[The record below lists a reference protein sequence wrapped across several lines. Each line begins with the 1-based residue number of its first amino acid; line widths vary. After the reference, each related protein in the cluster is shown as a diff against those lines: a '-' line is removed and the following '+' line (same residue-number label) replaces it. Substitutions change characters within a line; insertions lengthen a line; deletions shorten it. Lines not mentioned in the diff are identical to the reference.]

1 MKTKLTAMMFLFGVL
16 LLAGEEAAK
25 RASMVIDG
33 TVVTG
38 VNRRFGEPIWDLGEG
53 FGTLGF
59 ETLGVYNADGL
70 DPLPLTSKTHC
81 DMKLATY
88 VDPVFLSLFGIEAD
102 VVPATELNRP
112 LRSVGVIVDPA
123 GEVAV
128 PLPAIDEA
136 GMLDYSRA
144 ASNGDVTIK
153 KWREATGMATL
164 RCTDNGSSVDIKLK
178 NLVPN
183 GLYTVS
189 AVFMS
194 EQGPIALPLGGVPNA
209 LVTDENGDAR
219 YKRALNFCYEDE
231 TNPARML
238 IIDITY
244 HSNHSLYGTQTNLP
258 FAGTFAG
265 TINHIHMS
273 FLVNGTELE

>member
-1 MKTKLTAMMFLFGVL
+1 MKTKLAL
-16 LLAGEEAAK
+16 LVFCCGALLVAGDEVAK
-25 RASMVIDG
+25 RATKVIDA

-38 VNRRFGEPIWDLGEG
+38 VNRAFGEPIWDLGEG

-59 ETLGVYNADGL
+59 ETLAVYNADGV

-81 DMKLATY
+81 DNMLATY
-88 VDPVFLSLFGIEAD
+88 VDPVFLSLFGVEEDA
-102 VVPATELNRP
+102 VPASELNRP
-112 LRSVGVIVDPA
+112 LRAVGVTVDPA
-123 GEVAV
+123 GAVQV
-128 PLPAIDEA
+128 PLPAIEEA

-144 ASNGDVTIK
+144 ASNGPITIK
-153 KWREATGMATL
+153 KWQEASGMATL
-164 RCTDNGSSVDIKLK
+164 RCTDDGSSVDIKLK

-194 EQGPIALPLGGVPNA
+194 AQGPVAIPLGGVPNA
-209 LVTDENGDAR
+209 VVTDQRGDAR
-219 YKRALNFCYEDE
+219 YTRDLNFCFDDE
-231 TNPARML
+231 NNAGRML
-238 IIDITY
+238 IIDVTY

-265 TINHIHMS
+265 TINHIHLS

>member
-1 MKTKLTAMMFLFGVL
+1 MKTKFMILMSLFSAMLV
-16 LLAGEEAAK
+16 AGEEVAK
-25 RASMVIDG
+25 RATMVIDG

-38 VNRRFGEPIWDLGEG
+38 VNRAFGEPIWDLGEG

-59 ETLGVYNADGL
+59 ETLGVYNPDGL
-70 DPLPLTSKTHC
+70 EPLPLTSKTHC
-81 DMKLATY
+81 DNKLATY
-88 VDPVFLSLFGIEAD
+88 VDPVFLSLFGIEGD
-102 VVPATELNRP
+102 VVPDSELNRP
-112 LRSVGVIVDPA
+112 LRGVGVIVDPA
-123 GEVAV
+123 GQVAV
-128 PLPAIDEA
+128 PLPDIADA

-144 ASNGDVTIK
+144 ASNGDITIK
-153 KWREATGMATL
+153 KWQEASGMATL
-164 RCTDNGSSVDIKLK
+164 RCTDAGSSVDIKLK

-194 EQGPIALPLGGVPNA
+194 AQGPVAVPLGGVPNA
-209 LVTDENGDAR
+209 VVTDENGDAR
-219 YKRALNFCYEDE
+219 YKRSLNFCYDDE